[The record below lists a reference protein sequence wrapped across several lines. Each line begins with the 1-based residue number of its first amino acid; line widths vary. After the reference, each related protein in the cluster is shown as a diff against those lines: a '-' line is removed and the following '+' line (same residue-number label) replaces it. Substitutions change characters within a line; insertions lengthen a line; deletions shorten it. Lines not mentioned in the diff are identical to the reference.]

1 MSGGATGSVDS
12 LRVVPGDAAKLAER
26 DPSDKLGFADKV
38 AGRAALDPLLEEI
51 GALHDRL
58 WAESKRSVLL
68 VLQGMDTSGKDGAI
82 RKVLASVNPQGTK
95 VANFKAPNNRELAQD
110 YLWRLHVS
118 APPRGTLG
126 VFNRS
131 HYEDVVAALLVGVV
145 DQAQC
150 KLRYRHI
157 REFERLLTEEGTS
170 VVKVFLNISKGE
182 QKERLQARLDNPEKN
197 WKFNHDDL
205 KARELWPEY
214 ADAYERA
221 ITETSTDWAPW
232 YIVPADHK
240 WVRDVAIA
248 TLLVETMR
256 RLDPQFPPPEPGLDQ
271 VVIPE

>member
-1 MSGGATGSVDS
+1 VDS

-157 REFERLLTEEGTS
+157 REFERLLTDEGTS